1 MIIRVQHFVWG
12 KLIGALNGFARSK
25 AVSLTGVIQTQIVN
39 FAFFLD
45 STGRCQIPGTGVSLF
60 EIHTSFSFLEHC
72 ADYEHDRAAN
82 MITPQT
88 VYGKVDNKIRLL
100 LYYTIKYSK
109 TTI

>member
-1 MIIRVQHFVWG
+1 MVLKQYNFPFI
-12 KLIGALNGFARSK
+12 L
-25 AVSLTGVIQTQIVN
+25 AVEVI
-39 FAFFLD
+39 
-45 STGRCQIPGTGVSLF
+45 C
-60 EIHTSFSFLEHC
+60 TSFSFLEHC
-72 ADYEHDRAAN
+72 ADYEHNRAAN